1 MFDFHQSTN
10 NDSVLRITVW
20 LLLPVIC
27 LYALYIQVHGE
38 ISPGGGFQAGVILS
52 VAYILFLFVFGLYN
66 AENFIPSNLL
76 SKLAGV
82 GVMIYIVVGFSTIF
96 LGGKFLDYN
105 RFSFFSSAPQELG
118 LFVVELGIGI
128 CIFGSMCSI
137 IFTFYSLLSDNER
150 RDLTDDIGKY

>member
-20 LLLPVIC
+20 LLLPIIC
-27 LYALYIQVHGE
+27 LYASYIQVHGE

-66 AENFIPSNLL
+66 AENFIPSSFLL
-76 SKLAGV
+76 KLSGIGV
-82 GVMIYIVVGFSTIF
+82 LIYIIVGFITIF
-96 LGGKFLDYN
+96 LGGNFLDYSK
-105 RFSFFSSAPQELG
+105 FSFSSAPHELG
-118 LFVVELGIGI
+118 LFIVELAIGV

-137 IFTFYSLLSDNER
+137 IFTFYSLLSENER
-150 RDLTDDIGKY
+150 RDLIDD